1 MLNIVKSYRELFNS
15 RKKLTAHSVLKKGCT
30 IVSIKILG
38 TGAYVPEKIVTNDD
52 LSKMVDTSDEWIM
65 QRVGVKE
72 RHISVNETAADFAI
86 HAAEQALASAGI
98 SGSDIDLIV
107 AATISSE
114 TLCPTVAGMVQKAI
128 GANCPAFDVNSA
140 CSGFLF
146 ALDTAVSYIMRGNVK
161 KALVIGSERL
171 SKLVDWSDRG
181 TCVIFGDGAGAFV
194 VEPGDGYLSSMLYTS
209 GGNEVIEIP
218 LFSGS
223 SPFYEGEI
231 KHPYIFMDGQETF
244 KFAVSKIVED
254 IKKVTADAGLELSD
268 LDYIVTHQANIR
280 IIEYAAKRLKMPTQK
295 FVVNIE
301 KYGNTSSASVAIAFD
316 ELVKSGKLKKGD
328 NIVMSAFGGGLS
340 SAACVIKW

>member
-1 MLNIVKSYRELFNS
+1 M
-15 RKKLTAHSVLKKGCT
+15 
-30 IVSIKILG
+30 SIKILG

-52 LSKMVDTSDEWIM
+52 LSQMVETSDEWIM

-72 RHISVNETAADFAI
+72 RHISVNETAADFAVK
-86 HAAEQALASAGI
+86 ASKEALKSSGVSA
-98 SGSDIDLIV
+98 DEIDLII

-114 TLCPTVAGMVQKAI
+114 TICPTVAGIVQKEI

-171 SKLVDWSDRG
+171 SKLVDWKDRG

-194 VEPGDGYLSSMLYTS
+194 IEQGGCYLSSMLYTN
-209 GGNEVIEIP
+209 GGSDVIEIP
-218 LFSGS
+218 SFSGS
-223 SPFYEGEI
+223 SPFYKGEV
-231 KHPYIFMDGQETF
+231 KHPYIFMNGQETF

-254 IKKVTADAGLELSD
+254 IKKVTLDAGLELSD
-268 LDYIVTHQANIR
+268 IDYIVTHQANIR
-280 IIEYAAKRLKMPTQK
+280 IIEYAAKRLKMPMEK
-295 FVVNIE
+295 FVVNIG

>member
-1 MLNIVKSYRELFNS
+1 M
-15 RKKLTAHSVLKKGCT
+15 
-30 IVSIKILG
+30 SIKILG

-52 LSKMVDTSDEWIM
+52 LSKMVDTSNEWIM

-72 RHISVNETAADFAI
+72 RHISVNETAGDFAI
-86 HAAEQALASAGI
+86 QAAKEALVSANI
-98 SGSDIDLIV
+98 SGEEIDLIV

-161 KALVIGSERL
+161 KALVIVSERL
-171 SKLVDWSDRG
+171 SKLVDWKDRG

-194 VEPGDGYLSSMLYTS
+194 IEAGDGYLSSMLYTN

-218 LFSGS
+218 SFSGS

-231 KHPYIFMDGQETF
+231 KHPYIFMDGQET
-244 KFAVSKIVED
+244 
-254 IKKVTADAGLELSD
+254 
-268 LDYIVTHQANIR
+268 IR
-280 IIEYAAKRLKMPTQK
+280 IIEYAAKRLKMPIEK